1 MEATDNIQL
10 LAAFRSAGADAD
22 SESKD
27 LYSFSIYQSDW
38 SRQDAVIHAMQNYN
52 TTSNSTAFRNTG
64 GEADVDP

>member
-1 MEATDNIQL
+1 MKATDNIQL
-10 LAAFRSAGADAD
+10 LAAFQNAGADAD

-52 TTSNSTAFRNTG
+52 TTSNSTAFCNTG
-64 GEADVDP
+64 AEADVGP